1 MPITTFSWETQDFI
15 NNILS
20 SEACSTISRLK
31 LEFVERFY
39 EVADSFAPSSVLPNL
54 HHLIL
59 CLRRHVSQKKWPPMT
74 DMLRS
79 RRDAGL
85 IKTVELQFTD
95 DGYKTSNDCDIVAE
109 VNGLAGDNLEIRVEK
124 WDPPS
129 WEPLFVF
136 Y

>member
-15 NNILS
+15 RNVLS

-31 LEFVERFY
+31 LEFDEPFY
-39 EVADSFAPSSVLPNL
+39 EVAESLTPSSVLPNL

-59 CLRRHVSQKKWPPMT
+59 CLRRHVSQKKWSPMT

-85 IKTVELQFTD
+85 IKIVELQFTD

-109 VNGLAGDNLEIRVEK
+109 VAGDNLEIRVEK

-129 WEPLFVF
+129 WEPLFAF